1 MPTFS
6 GRIMVQVLGE
16 LLGANDLATVD
27 SDIDQKFANVFTNGT
42 GANQANNIFS
52 DRRALTGGTNEDL
65 DLAGVLSNAFGAV
78 ITAVKL
84 KGIIFWALP
93 TNTGNLT
100 ITRPAANGVPFLL
113 AAGDGLAPLK
123 PGAIA
128 VVTDPSAAGIP
139 VTAGTGDLINIA
151 ASGAGA
157 NNYVV
162 VLVVA
167 E

>member
-1 MPTFS
+1 MPFS
-6 GRIMVQVLGE
+6 GRVVVQILGE
-16 LLGANDLATVD
+16 LLGSNDLATVD

-42 GANQANNIFS
+42 GANQANNFFA
-52 DRRALTGGTNEDL
+52 DRRPLTGGTNEDL
-65 DLAGVLSNAFGAV
+65 DLVGVLSSALGAV
-78 ITAVKL
+78 ISTAKL
-84 KGIIFWALP
+84 KVIIFRALP
-93 TNTGNLT
+93 ANTGNLT

-123 PGAIA
+123 PGAFA
-128 VVTDPSAAGIP
+128 VITDPSAAGIT

-157 NNYVV
+157 NNYDV
-162 VLVVA
+162 VLVLA